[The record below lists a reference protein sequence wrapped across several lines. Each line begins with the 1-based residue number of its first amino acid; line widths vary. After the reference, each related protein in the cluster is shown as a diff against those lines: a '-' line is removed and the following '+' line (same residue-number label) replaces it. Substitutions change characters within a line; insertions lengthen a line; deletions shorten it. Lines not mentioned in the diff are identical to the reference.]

1 MAQPLD
7 KPLSASPV
15 PVEHRRHYR
24 LFKHVVPPWLV
35 ETTTE
40 RRSALR
46 QTQAQ
51 VPEWFGRLTLKE
63 KDALKVMIDA
73 RGQSLNTLEKALG
86 VIPALNDFARP
97 LLTQALT
104 SAGYS
109 VPIDQVSVR
118 LYTPS
123 LDAFGV
129 ATGGFSARTLSWLQ
143 AALHNFEEPETQE
156 RYFAAG
162 SGFITSPDAQVIDFG
177 IERRILMETLTD
189 EGIGGEVS
197 TPDEDEPV
205 NRRPDHTLTCA
216 WP

>member
-63 KDALKVMIDA
+63 KDALKAMIDA

-104 SAGYS
+104 NAGYS
-109 VPIDQVSVR
+109 VPVDQVYVR

-123 LDAFGV
+123 FDAFGV
-129 ATGGFSARTLSWLQ
+129 ATGGFSTRTLSLLQ

-156 RYFAAG
+156 RYFAGG
-162 SGFITSPDAQVIDFG
+162 SGFITSPDEQGRFK
-177 IERRILMETLTD
+177 
-189 EGIGGEVS
+189 
-197 TPDEDEPV
+197 
-205 NRRPDHTLTCA
+205 
-216 WP
+216 

>member
-1 MAQPLD
+1 MVWRANAHRKRRTQSDDRRPW
-7 KPLSASPV
+7 PVAEHTGESA
-15 PVEHRRHYR
+15 
-24 LFKHVVPPWLV
+24 
-35 ETTTE
+35 
-40 RRSALR
+40 
-46 QTQAQ
+46 
-51 VPEWFGRLTLKE
+51 G
-63 KDALKVMIDA
+63 
-73 RGQSLNTLEKALG
+73 GG
-86 VIPALNDFARP
+86 IPGLHDFARP